1 MMQNSQQTQLAD
13 NASLGAIFFRRAREL
28 GDRTFIKL
36 QRGERLE
43 EVSWRDFSANVRH
56 TMLGLHSLGLKRG
69 DKVAIIGE
77 NSLEWL
83 CADMATLAGGF
94 PNVGISPSVSD
105 NLTLKMLSHSRCRA
119 AFVQSE
125 ATVGKLLNLKGQLPA
140 LSHIITADG
149 IGSGLPYTLNAG
161 DLMARGARVDD
172 QRFQEIL
179 ESIHADDLATIIY
192 TSGSTGEPK
201 GVIRTHDNLLSNITN
216 GGQVVVSNPE
226 DLTVIVLT
234 VNHLYGRFGFLKSA
248 VTGRTVAILEA
259 SELAVNVKAIET
271 LSPTAMS
278 IVPRVMERMLNT
290 ILDQG
295 ENRATWEQLARL
307 DETKSEKNALSAV
320 EEERFTELRSRL
332 KAAVKSALGGRIKY
346 IAYAGA
352 AMPPRIMRFFEL
364 SGIPLLGTYGSTEC
378 GGVTLSGI
386 GENKPDS
393 AGKPF
398 ANVEL
403 RIAGDGEILVR
414 GPTVTPGYLEN
425 PEATRE
431 AIDAEGW
438 FHTGDLGRVDADG
451 CLFIVGRKK
460 DVFYCSDGSNIYP
473 GYIEILLENDP
484 IIHQAILVGDHRP
497 FIAALVV
504 PDKGKIAAEL
514 GKGEAALTDADIKHL
529 VHSRVEKINTGLEE
543 AEKIRKIAVLEN
555 DFPPEVRGL
564 TSIQKV
570 KIDRKAVEE
579 HYQREISE
587 IYPSAAKANPA

>member
-36 QRGERLE
+36 QRGECLDK
-43 EVSWRDFSANVRH
+43 VSWQDFSANVRH
-56 TMLGLHSLGLKRG
+56 TMLGLYSLGLNRG
-69 DKVAIIGE
+69 DRIAIIGE

-119 AFVQSE
+119 AFVQNE
-125 ATVGKLLNLKGQLPA
+125 ATVGKLLNLEGQLPA

-149 IGSGLPYTLNAG
+149 IGSGVPHTVNLG
-161 DLMARGARVDD
+161 EVMARGARVND
-172 QRFQEIL
+172 QRLNEIL
-179 ESIHADDLATIIY
+179 ESVHTDDLATVIY

-201 GVIRTHDNLLSNITN
+201 GVIRTHGNLLSNITS
-216 GGQVVVSNPE
+216 GGPIVVSNPE
-226 DLTVIVLT
+226 ELTVIILT
-234 VNHLYGRFGFLKSA
+234 VNHLLGRFGFLKSA
-248 VTGRTVAILEA
+248 VTGRAVAILEA
-259 SELAVNVKAIET
+259 SELAVNVKAIEA
-271 LSPTAMS
+271 LSPTAMT
-278 IVPRVMERMLNT
+278 IVPRVMERMWNT
-290 ILDQG
+290 ILDRG
-295 ENRATWEQLARL
+295 ENRGIWEQLARL
-307 DETKSEKNALSAV
+307 DERKAEKNALSTA
-320 EEERFTELRSRL
+320 EEETFAELRSKL
-332 KAAVKSALGGRIKY
+332 KAAVRNALGGRIKY

-386 GENKPDS
+386 GENKPGS
-393 AGKPF
+393 AGKQFP
-398 ANVEL
+398 NVEV
-403 RIAGDGEILVR
+403 RIADDGEILVR

-438 FHTGDLGRVDADG
+438 FHTGDLGHMDADG

-473 GYIEILLENDP
+473 AYIETLLEHDP
-484 IIHQAILVGDHRP
+484 FIRQAILVGDHRP
-497 FIAALVV
+497 FIAALIV
-504 PDKGKIAAEL
+504 PDRGKIAAEL
-514 GKGEAALTDADIKHL
+514 EKGAAVLTDAEIKHL
-529 VHSRVEKINTGLEE
+529 LHGRVEKINAGLEE
-543 AEKIRKIAVLEN
+543 VEKIRNIAVLEN

-564 TSIQKV
+564 TAIQKV
-570 KIDRKAVEE
+570 KIDRNGVEE
-579 HYQREISE
+579 RYRREISE
-587 IYPSAAKANPA
+587 IYPSAGKPISA

>member
-1 MMQNSQQTQLAD
+1 MMQNSQQSQLAD
-13 NASLGAIFFRRAREL
+13 NASLGAIFFCRAREL

-36 QRGERLE
+36 QRGERLD
-43 EVSWRDFSANVRH
+43 EVSWQDFSANVRH
-56 TMLGLHSLGLKRG
+56 TMLGLYSLGLNRG
-69 DKVAIIGE
+69 DRIAIIGE

-119 AFVQSE
+119 AFVQNE

-149 IGSGLPYTLNAG
+149 IGSSVPHTVNLAEV
-161 DLMARGARVDD
+161 MARGARFDD
-172 QRFQEIL
+172 QRLNEIL
-179 ESIHADDLATIIY
+179 ESVHTDDLATVIY

-201 GVIRTHDNLLSNITN
+201 GVIRTHGNLLSNIT
-216 GGQVVVSNPE
+216 GGGPIVVSDPE
-226 DLTVIVLT
+226 ELTVIILT
-234 VNHLYGRFGFLKSA
+234 VNHLLGRFGFLKSA
-248 VTGRTVAILEA
+248 VTGRAVAILEA
-259 SELAVNVKAIET
+259 TELAVNVKAIKA
-271 LSPTAMS
+271 LSPTAMT
-278 IVPRVMERMLNT
+278 IVPRVMERMWNT

-295 ENRATWEQLARL
+295 ENRGIWEQLARL
-307 DETKSEKNALSAV
+307 DERKAEKNALSTT
-320 EEERFTELRSRL
+320 EEETFDELRSKL
-332 KAAVKSALGGRIKY
+332 KTVVRSALGGRIKY

-386 GENKPDS
+386 GENKPGS
-393 AGKPF
+393 AGKQFP
-398 ANVEL
+398 NVEV
-403 RIAGDGEILVR
+403 RIADDGEILVR

-438 FHTGDLGRVDADG
+438 FYTGDLGHMDADG
-451 CLFIVGRKK
+451 HLFIVGRKK
-460 DVFYCSDGSNIYP
+460 DVFYCTDGSNIYP
-473 GYIEILLENDP
+473 AYIETLLEHDP
-484 IIHQAILVGDHRP
+484 FIRQAVLVGDHRP
-497 FIAALVV
+497 FIAALIVA
-504 PDKGKIAAEL
+504 DRGKIAAEL
-514 GKGEAALTDADIKHL
+514 GKGAAVLTDAEIRRLLHG
-529 VHSRVEKINTGLEE
+529 RVEKINAGLEE
-543 AEKIRKIAVLEN
+543 VEKIRKIAVLES

-564 TSIQKV
+564 TAIQKV

-587 IYPSAAKANPA
+587 IYPSTGKPISA

>member
-1 MMQNSQQTQLAD
+1 MMQNSQQTQAAES
-13 NASLGAIFFRRAREL
+13 ASLGKIFFRRAHEL

-43 EVSWRDFSANVRH
+43 EVSWRDFSANVRQ
-56 TMLGLHSLGLKRG
+56 TMLGLYSLGLNRG
-69 DKVAIIGE
+69 DRIAIIGE
-77 NSLEWL
+77 NSLQWL

-119 AFVQSE
+119 AFVQNE
-125 ATVGKLLNLKGQLPA
+125 ATLGKLLNLKGQLPA
-140 LSHIITADG
+140 LSHIITSEG
-149 IGSGLPYTLNAG
+149 IGSGVPHTV
-161 DLMARGARVDD
+161 DLADVMARGARVDD
-172 QRFQEIL
+172 QRLNGVL
-179 ESIHADDLATIIY
+179 ESVHTDDVATVIY

-201 GVIRTHDNLLSNITN
+201 GVIRTHGNILSNITS
-216 GGQVVVSNPE
+216 GGPIVVSDPE
-226 DLTVIVLT
+226 ELTIIILT
-234 VNHLYGRFGFLKSA
+234 VNHLLGRFGFLKSA
-248 VTGRTVAILEA
+248 VTGRAVAILEA
-259 SELAVNVKAIET
+259 TELAVNVKAIEA
-271 LSPTAMS
+271 LSPTAMT
-278 IVPRVMERMLNT
+278 IVPRVMERMWNT

-295 ENRATWEQLARL
+295 ENRATWEQLAQL
-307 DETKSEKNALSAV
+307 DERKSEKSTLSTA
-320 EEERFTELRSRL
+320 EEETFAQLRSTL

-386 GENKPDS
+386 GENKPGS

-398 ANVEL
+398 PNVEVC
-403 RIAGDGEILVR
+403 IADDGEILVR

-438 FHTGDLGRVDADG
+438 FHTGDLGHMDAVG
-451 CLFIVGRKK
+451 NLFIVGRKK

-473 GYIEILLENDP
+473 AYIETLLEHDP
-484 IIHQAILVGDHRP
+484 FIRQAILVGDHRP
-497 FIAALVV
+497 FIAALIV

-514 GKGEAALTDADIKHL
+514 GKGQAVLTAAEIKHL
-529 VHSRVEKINTGLEE
+529 LDGRVEKINAGLEE
-543 AEKIRKIAVLEN
+543 VEKISKIAVLEN

-570 KIDRKAVEE
+570 KVDRDAVES
-579 HYQREISE
+579 HYQQEIRAF
-587 IYPSAAKANPA
+587 YTGAVKPNCA

>member
-1 MMQNSQQTQLAD
+1 MQNAQQTQVTEG
-13 NASLGAIFFRRAREL
+13 LGTIFFRRAQEL

-43 EVSWRDFSANVRH
+43 EVSWRDFSVNVRY
-56 TMLGLHSLGLKRG
+56 TMLGLHSLGLKQG
-69 DKVAIIGE
+69 DRIAIIGE

-94 PNVGISPSVSD
+94 PNVGISPSTSD
-105 NLTLKMLSHSRCRA
+105 GLTLKMLRHSGCRA

-125 ATVGKLLNLKGQLPA
+125 PGVGKLLNLKGQLPA
-140 LSHIITADG
+140 LSHIITTDG
-149 IGSGLPYTLNAG
+149 IGTGLPYTLNVG
-161 DLMARGARVDD
+161 DLMARGARVND

-179 ESIHADDLATIIY
+179 ESVHPDDLATIIY

-216 GGQVVVSNPE
+216 GGPVVVSNPE
-226 DLTVIVLT
+226 ELTVIVLT

-307 DETKSEKNALSAV
+307 DGTKSEKNALSAA
-320 EEERFTELRSRL
+320 EEECFAELSSKL

-352 AMPPRIMRFFEL
+352 AMPPRIIRFFEL

-386 GENKPDS
+386 GENKPGS
-393 AGKPF
+393 AGRPF
-398 ANVEL
+398 ANVAVQ
-403 RIAGDGEILVR
+403 IASDGEILVR

-438 FHTGDLGRVDADG
+438 FHTGDLGHMDADG

-473 GYIEILLENDP
+473 AYIEILLENDAF
-484 IIHQAILVGDHRP
+484 IRQAIIVGDHRP

-504 PDKGKIAAEL
+504 PDRAKIAAEL
-514 GKGEAALTDADIKHL
+514 GKNEAALSDGEIKNLLH
-529 VHSRVEKINTGLEE
+529 RPIEQINTGLEE
-543 AEKIRKIAVLEN
+543 VLKIRKIAVLEN
-555 DFPPEVRGL
+555 DFPPEVRSL

-570 KIDRKAVEE
+570 KIDRKAVEAR
-579 HYQREISE
+579 YQREISE
-587 IYPSAAKANPA
+587 IYPSVAKANSA

>member
-1 MMQNSQQTQLAD
+1 MQNAQQTQATESS
-13 NASLGAIFFRRAREL
+13 SLGAIFFRRAHEL

-56 TMLGLHSLGLKRG
+56 TMLGLYSLGLKKG
-69 DKVAIIGE
+69 DRVAIIGE

-94 PNVGISPSVSD
+94 PNVGISPDASD
-105 NLTLKMLSHSRCRA
+105 SLTLKMLSHSGCRA
-119 AFVQSE
+119 AFVQNE
-125 ATVGKLLNLKGQLPA
+125 AAVGKLLNLKGQLPA
-140 LSHIITADG
+140 LSHIIAADG
-149 IGSGLPYTLNAG
+149 IGSGVPHTLNLG
-161 DLMARGARVDD
+161 EVMARGARVND

-179 ESIHADDLATIIY
+179 ESIPPDDLAAIIY

-201 GVIRTHDNLLSNITN
+201 GVMRTHGNLLSNITS
-216 GGQVVVSNPE
+216 GGPVVVSNPE
-226 DLTVIVLT
+226 ELTVIVLT
-234 VNHLYGRFGFLKSA
+234 VNHLLGRFGFLKSA

-259 SELAVNVKAIET
+259 TELAVNVKAIQT
-271 LSPTAMS
+271 LSPTAMT
-278 IVPRVMERMLNT
+278 IVPRVMERMWNT
-290 ILDQG
+290 ILNLG

-307 DETKSEKNALSAV
+307 DEVRAEKNALSAA
-320 EEERFTELRSRL
+320 EEEHFAESRSKL
-332 KAAVKSALGGRIKY
+332 KAAVRSALGGRIKY
-346 IAYAGA
+346 ISYSGA

-386 GENKPDS
+386 GENKPGS

-398 ANVEL
+398 ANVEVH
-403 RIAGDGEILVR
+403 IAGDGEILVR

-438 FHTGDLGRVDADG
+438 FHTGDLGRMDADG
-451 CLFIVGRKK
+451 CLFVVGRKR

-473 GYIEILLENDP
+473 GYIEILLENDLF
-484 IIHQAILVGDHRP
+484 IRQAILVGDHRP
-497 FIAALVV
+497 FIAALIV
-504 PDKGKIAAEL
+504 PDRAKIAAEL
-514 GKGEAALTDADIKHL
+514 GKDESSLTDDEIKHL
-529 VHSRVEKINTGLEE
+529 LLGRVEKVNAGLEE
-543 AEKIRKIAVLEN
+543 VEQIRNIAVLQN
-555 DFPPEVRGL
+555 DFPAEVRGL
-564 TSIQKV
+564 TAIQKV

-579 HYQREISE
+579 HYRREISE
-587 IYPSAAKANPA
+587 IYPPAAKANSA